1 MVTRTDDVDKLIAEY
16 IEPNPYKS
24 GRDQVRIVG
33 AGVSVW
39 AFIANLHAINDDLTQ
54 GAKDYELP
62 REAAE
67 AAVHYYRRYK
77 DLIDARIAVNE
88 AAFNSDAHPAD
99 C

>member
-1 MVTRTDDVDKLIAEY
+1 MVARAEDVDHLIAEY

-39 AFIANLHAINDDLTQ
+39 AFISDLQAVNDDMTQ
-54 GAKDYELP
+54 AAKDYELS

-67 AAVHYYRRYK
+67 AAVHYYQRHK

-88 AAFNSDAHPAD
+88 AVFTSDTPPASH
-99 C
+99 